1 MKFISFILLIIGIFC
16 ATENEKIV
24 WNFLK
29 QEGLTD
35 AGAAGLMGNLK
46 AESGVESVIYEDIYK
61 PQLGFTNREYVDKV
75 NDGTYT
81 NFVDDRVG
89 FGLAQ
94 WTYYTRK
101 QALLNACKADIG
113 DLYCQLSYL
122 MYEFKTDYSDILSLL
137 KTSNDVYAC
146 AIKVMVDFENPEDQS
161 EGRKNFR
168 YQLSKNYYD
177 EFTGGTPS
185 DSGNTYTVMPGD
197 TLSAIAERFHTTV
210 QDLCDL
216 NGISDPNLIYAG
228 QVLILP

>member
-1 MKFISFILLIIGIFC
+1 MKFIPLILLILGISC

-24 WNFLK
+24 WNYLK

-75 NDGTYT
+75 NDGSYT
-81 NFVDDRVG
+81 NFVNDRVG

-94 WTYYTRK
+94 WTYFTRK
-101 QALLNACKADIG
+101 QALLDTCRADIG
-113 DLYCQLSYL
+113 DLYCQLTYL
-122 MYEFKTDYSDILSLL
+122 MHEFKTDYKNILSLL
-137 KTSNDVYAC
+137 KTSKDVYAC
-146 AIKVMVDFENPEDQS
+146 AIKVMVEFENPEDQS

-177 EFTGGTPS
+177 EFTGSPS
-185 DSGNTYTVMPGD
+185 DAVNTYTVMPGD

-210 QDLCDL
+210 QDLCEL
-216 NGISDPNLIYAG
+216 NGISDPNVIYAG